1 MPTASE
7 LRELIKPHVTEAF
20 GGISGKDAAMAAL
33 GIFSVDEF
41 KAEQAVGA
49 EMKKLAKQYERILQT
64 ITGIKKGWTVS
75 ATTTLL
81 SIDNEDA
88 GIVIDITWKGNA
100 ITKKVDVVVDMAR
113 REGPEKPGAKW
124 RNKVHMVRDIVPT
137 TANLSPRKII
147 ADQAVRSFL
156 KESAEELLAPL
167 TEDGGWHEV
176 DAPPRAFLAEAKMDP
191 YAQKVKKA
199 LDGLARTL
207 PKVLQGASKG
217 GIPWKL
223 EPRHGGYSP
232 TDGLYDGIYFQHDA
246 RVSMKKGV
254 VTSPGGRP
262 YVSVSQWGD
271 GEDEFAVRIGLDF
284 EESGTTNFLE
294 DNSMTTD
301 EAVRALNMKAPAIF
315 KRWLS
320 QSNFT
325 YTMPESVEEAG
336 AMRSVG
342 MVRTR
347 SGQWEDSMSAADE
360 LRAII
365 EGKPRGPVKGGGQGY
380 WSREEK
386 KGELKKKERR
396 SKRKE
401 IQQQLRGEGVE
412 TLDESKRFMLRTAK
426 TIAKKAKVKVDR
438 WGGRGGMEWT
448 AEFPNEKEFDKFAQ
462 AASKAGFGTSAYR
475 SGYGSYVA
483 SPGASHEPSPQMID
497 QLGAGAWEDIADAI
511 AIIDEG
517 EVVLIDKAFE
527 ELTERKGDF
536 IDMGPIAMDRDP
548 RRMLMLTREAGK
560 SAGKQMANNFDPVY
574 VLDDVGHLTNKSM
587 RHEFAKGAESVLG
600 KRVEL
605 EKIRSPRTGKPGWR
619 MSFASGGPDV
629 AMKADARTAQV
640 AFNKLKSALRQTKLP
655 TEKGDMRQAGVDE
668 FMLMNMAQGGSKAMF
683 KHGDT
688 RNYVILDMKSGK
700 LDVPRTSKPFF
711 RGYFDVFESID
722 ESGRG
727 MGPGGMGKGPG
738 GDCVCPSCGATK
750 PHTTG
755 EACMDMTCPKCG
767 AKMTREDVNDVTQ
780 LRSLIEYKGT
790 PYGKSHGSKEAD
802 LWGSEHGEKKY
813 VGSKR
818 RSGHSKQAKK
828 MAHKGERQAARK
840 EIQARMRGEEEDLY
854 DLGTYLELIEAM
866 ASDEEPVKPVEPVQ
880 LRNLQ
885 TIQQTAQQL
894 GRFTT
899 EFATYLKKAMRSK
912 EVDVARLGRFGRQ
925 VDAAHRIFKDT
936 YRKLAL
942 GMSEAFELEDDVGGL
957 EEGSWDGSFV
967 TPTARFTWTIH
978 EYKLEELPQKGKKRL
993 KVSSMQNPWGIVGHG
1008 RGAPNDFIANNI
1020 IMRAK
1025 LSKTDNFDRIKDKL
1039 DREFKNAIEVAK
1051 RDHTDWWEKNSWL
1064 DNLRWTDDSV
1074 HYLKVVPEGTD
1085 PIVAKGRDFTVNSEW
1100 TKFSAYDPGADFHSH
1115 DPSYTQYA
1123 SKSPA
1128 AARKLYKILKADP
1141 KALARLSW
1149 GDFRGWLNKNKI
1161 AFDTNFSS
1169 WR

>member
-1 MPTASE
+1 MASAEE
-7 LRELIKPHVTEAF
+7 LRNIIRKPVTEAF
-20 GGISGKDAAMAAL
+20 GGIGGKDAAMAAL
-33 GIFSVDEF
+33 GIFSADEF
-41 KAEQAVGA
+41 KAEKAVGA
-49 EMKKLAKQYERILQT
+49 EMKKLAKQYERIVQT
-64 ITGIKKGWTVS
+64 ITGIKKGWSHYASITM
-75 ATTTLL
+75 L
-81 SIDNEDA
+81 SLDNEDA

-113 REGPEKPGAKW
+113 REGPERPGAKW
-124 RNKVHMVRDIVPT
+124 RNKVHIVRDIVPT

-147 ADQAVRSFL
+147 ADPAVRSFL
-156 KESAEELLAPL
+156 KESAEELLTPL
-167 TEDGGWHEV
+167 TEDDGWVLMEV
-176 DAPPRAFLAEAKMDP
+176 NKYDIRRSEEAWKDAEAIADSYEEDGDKR
-191 YAQKVKKA
+191 AKKA
-199 LDGLARTL
+199 RADA
-207 PKVLQGASKG
+207 A
-217 GIPWKL
+217 KL
-223 EPRHGGYSP
+223 KK
-232 TDGLYDGIYFQHDA
+232 DHDA
-246 RVSMKKGV
+246 LVAKWEKQKKK
-254 VTSPGGRP
+254 SRE
-262 YVSVSQWGD
+262 YS
-271 GEDEFAVRIGLDF
+271 
-284 EESGTTNFLE
+284 
-294 DNSMTTD
+294 
-301 EAVRALNMKAPAIF
+301 RA
-315 KRWLS
+315 R
-320 QSNFT
+320 
-325 YTMPESVEEAG
+325 AG

-347 SGQWEDSMSAADE
+347 SGQWEGDMSTADE

-365 EGKPRGPVKGGGQGY
+365 EGKPRGPVKGGGQ
-380 WSREEK
+380 
-386 KGELKKKERR
+386 
-396 SKRKE
+396 
-401 IQQQLRGEGVE
+401 
-412 TLDESKRFMLRTAK
+412 
-426 TIAKKAKVKVDR
+426 
-438 WGGRGGMEWT
+438 
-448 AEFPNEKEFDKFAQ
+448 
-462 AASKAGFGTSAYR
+462 
-475 SGYGSYVA
+475 GYGSYVA

-517 EVVLIDKAFE
+517 EVVLIDETFE
-527 ELTERKGDF
+527 GLAERKADF

-574 VLDDVGHLTNKSM
+574 VLDDVGHLANKSM

-600 KRVEL
+600 KRVDL

-619 MSFASGGPDV
+619 MTFASGGPDV

-640 AFNKLKSALRQTKLP
+640 AFNKLKSALRRTKLP
-655 TEKGDMRQAGVDE
+655 TEKGDMRQADVGE

-688 RNYVILDMKSGK
+688 RNYVVLDMKSGK

-750 PHTTG
+750 PHTAG

-790 PYGKSHGSKEAD
+790 PYGKSKGSREAD
-802 LWGSEHGEKKY
+802 LWGSKHGEKKH

-840 EIQARMRGEEEDLY
+840 EIQARMRDEEEDLY
-854 DLGTYLELIEAM
+854 DLGAYLELIEAM

-885 TIQQTAQQL
+885 TIQQTAHQL

-899 EFATYLKKAMRSK
+899 EFAAYLKKAMRSK

-942 GMSEAFELEDDVGGL
+942 GMGEAFELEDELDELAEAMAIGTTGAFDVPSPVGFAKKASLGKRRAWRKIWREKGVPMGAQEMMIELATIAPSLPMQDRKLVDKMMNMTWYGPEDLGGRPEGKGL
-957 EEGSWDGSFV
+957 IDAIKKLHKRIFGRVRGNPTREDVERLDEGSWDGSFV
-967 TPTARFTWTIH
+967 TPTARFTWTMH

-993 KVSSMQNPWGIVGHG
+993 RVSSMQNPWGIIGHG
-1008 RGAPNDFIANNI
+1008 RGAPNDFIADNI

-1025 LSKTDNFDRIKDKL
+1025 LSKGDTFDRIKAKL

-1051 RDHTDWWEKNSWL
+1051 RDHPDWWEKNSWL
-1064 DNLRWTDDSV
+1064 DNLRWTDETV

-1100 TKFSAYDPGADFHSH
+1100 TKFSAYDPGSDMQSH

-1123 SKSPA
+1123 AKSPA

-1149 GDFRGWLNKNKI
+1149 RDFRGWLNKNKI